1 EEWRSNPANVV
12 PTAWLTY
19 PGASP
24 AHLPRIRAQILSAL
38 GFPTSTPRSSPADP
52 IHCYV
57 FGRSE
62 SIGVVLTKPSFLAT
76 LVAKPLTFSGRTIP
90 WTTPHGS
97 LCAFAVIGAPP
108 TRERRH
114 VLGVLRQY
122 GRVLSADRLD
132 LDGEKTSDWHGFIA
146 LPEGQQLPRAF
157 RFMRQREDTRLMP
170 LAEAEP
176 CPTCRQRLA
185 DLCGCPAPRCHRLL
199 VESRMA
205 QQVEASRAAI
215 APTVA
220 AAPTTRT
227 DDAAPTTAAVQT
239 TEDPD
244 PLAPTSSDPAA
255 MELSASPV
263 PTAHALPAAPTA
275 GADNATLAARP
286 APATQAT
293 RTNADAQAQPAATA
307 PAAAAAPAAVAA
319 PTAAAAAP
327 AAVAAP
333 TTAAPTTAAAAPAAA
348 AAPTDAAAT
357 PTVTAAAATV
367 RPAPH
372 ALPDMPLSD
381 CDAMVTDSSKD
392 PHSEPDAMSA
402 DSTDD
407 ETSAPTPLPPHPRTR
422 SSTRTAKLPKP
433 TTTEASRRL
442 SKVQKAPK
450 PNKATKDDLGRRI
463 TKSGTLIPSCSGT
476 PVPLR
481 PETPRP
487 VSPMHD
493 AAPD

>member
-1 EEWRSNPANVV
+1 
-12 PTAWLTY
+12 
-19 PGASP
+19 
-24 AHLPRIRAQILSAL
+24 
-38 GFPTSTPRSSPADP
+38 
-52 IHCYV
+52 
-57 FGRSE
+57 
-62 SIGVVLTKPSFLAT
+62 LTKPSFLAT

-114 VLGVLRQY
+114 VLGALRQY

-132 LDGEKTSDWHGFIA
+132 LDSEKTSDWHGFIA

-215 APTVA
+215 APMVA

-255 MELSASPV
+255 MELSASTV

-327 AAVAAP
+327 AA
-333 TTAAPTTAAAAPAAA
+333 AAAS
-348 AAPTDAAAT
+348 T
-357 PTVTAAAATV
+357 TVTAAAATV
-367 RPAPH
+367 RPAPR

-407 ETSAPTPLPPHPRTR
+407 ETSAPKPLPPHPRTR
-422 SSTRTAKLPKP
+422 SSTRTAKPP
-433 TTTEASRRL
+433 RPIATEASRRL
-442 SKVQKAPK
+442 SKVLKAPK
-450 PNKATKDDLGRRI
+450 LNKATKDDLGRRL
-463 TKSGTLIPSCSGT
+463 S
-476 PVPLR
+476 
-481 PETPRP
+481 
-487 VSPMHD
+487 
-493 AAPD
+493 